1 MDLAHQQLC
10 LSMLKK
16 NVRLELMYKR
26 GFRPSHALWVDT
38 YNKQFGGGIIYTIL
52 AGVSSRNHYYVAVEL
67 WISIVPSSLAPIA
80 PLKTELSF
88 IRKVFLYA
96 YVGGKGHD
104 VDKPKILLEYE

>member
-1 MDLAHQQLC
+1 MSPTLKANYSQMACRNFLFTKNDGFSAPAI
-10 LSMLKK
+10 MLEYAKKK

-67 WISIVPSSLAPIA
+67 
-80 PLKTELSF
+80 
-88 IRKVFLYA
+88 
-96 YVGGKGHD
+96 
-104 VDKPKILLEYE
+104 